1 MFNEIFTR
9 YTNKFELVKVKT
21 TNLGSLYELKYEI
34 ELKKDLRE
42 RDLINELR
50 VLNGNLK
57 ISIHKDMMEES
68 L

>member
-1 MFNEIFTR
+1 MSIIVVAITI
-9 YTNKFELVKVKT
+9 NKILDGL
-21 TNLGSLYELKYEI
+21 NLGYELKYEI
-34 ELKKDLRE
+34 ELKKDLSE